1 MAAKRRRTGARGEEP
16 RPSVRCTRVLARSRR
31 MGRQDC
37 RVAAMSVAGRIPANL
52 TTDVPG
58 RRCRAAAYVVV
69 VRRRNL
75 QPFFIRANFYG
86 SPARPGMAGGET
98 LWMSST
104 VSTASAQT
112 AATHRGPRP
121 RRAGAA
127 ATHWVSST
135 TRHRGCPGCPRLRR
149 HRGCPRSRCS
159 TLFVYPPE
167 LQTLATS
174 VLENSGC
181 PRSCPK
187 LLGVSEAS
195 KALLV
200 GYPSFPVLFPR
211 KRLKRSSLGVPA
223 SPPLWVSQL
232 PPSFPASFP
241 QLPETSWLSR
251 QSIPKCAP
259 PPLVGCPEA
268 MPPTPKRSGPRC
280 PAYTQS
286 LHPFHI
292 FDTLSGSLCRSPDL
306 YKDPFAIRMMFQ

>member
-1 MAAKRRRTGARGEEP
+1 MYACTRAKPTHGSSGLPRRRHVSRRTDSRKSDDRRAWSTLSRGRVSRGGAPPESAAFFHQGKFLRLAGSAGDGWPKLCGCP
-16 RPSVRCTRVLARSRR
+16 RPC
-31 MGRQDC
+31 
-37 RVAAMSVAGRIPANL
+37 
-52 TTDVPG
+52 
-58 RRCRAAAYVVV
+58 
-69 VRRRNL
+69 
-75 QPFFIRANFYG
+75 
-86 SPARPGMAGGET
+86 
-98 LWMSST
+98 ST

-181 PRSCPK
+181 PRSCPRSCPK

-200 GYPSFPVLFPR
+200 GYPSFPVLF
-211 KRLKRSSLGVPA
+211 GC
-223 SPPLWVSQL
+223 
-232 PPSFPASFP
+232 PSFP
-241 QLPETSWLSR
+241 
-251 QSIPKCAP
+251 
-259 PPLVGCPEA
+259 
-268 MPPTPKRSGPRC
+268 
-280 PAYTQS
+280 
-286 LHPFHI
+286 
-292 FDTLSGSLCRSPDL
+292 GSV
-306 YKDPFAIRMMFQ
+306 